1 MTLETQ
7 YKNYKIDNPNSNVT
21 FDEWKVMLGK
31 RLEDAVKQ
39 LNLDKLTSKDIEDEY
54 RDIKKTN

>member
-7 YKNYKIDNPNSNVT
+7 YKNYKISNPESKIT

-31 RLEDAVKQ
+31 KLEESIKQ
-39 LNLDKLTSKDIEDEY
+39 INLINKNNKDDN
-54 RDIKKTN
+54 RDIKKLN